1 MKTEIKNAFGKTI
14 FTAEYEAANRL
25 VHQEW
30 FGYQTR
36 GGIIAASNGGLEVIA
51 RHRCPRL
58 LNDNSAVLGPWD
70 HAVDWLAQDWTPRAI
85 AAGLTHCAHIV
96 SPESFAAL
104 SAEALIS
111 SLGGSFEMRI
121 FGSEPEA
128 RAWLHTAR

>member
-1 MKTEIKNAFGKTI
+1 MKTEIKNVFGKVI
-14 FTAEYEAANRL
+14 FTAEYDAVNRL
-25 VHQEW
+25 VHQQW

-36 GGIIAASNGGLEVIA
+36 GGIVAASNAGLEIIA

-58 LNDNSAVLGPWD
+58 LNDNTAVLGPWD

-111 SLGGSFEMRI
+111 GVAGSFELRM
-121 FGSEPEA
+121 FSNEPTA
-128 RAWLHTAR
+128 RAWLQMAR